1 MSFVSNKE
9 PLTLETLPDTSL
21 HNVRAR
27 YKDSCFSRDASS
39 SSTSSTSDFF
49 SSPDARVPKLTKE
62 HLDVYKEFITLGT
75 TLMAENADLFF
86 ESLKLLSDKYKLKV
100 ATPASSISDI
110 IPLSRGTRRRRAEGV
125 VAPRAQTRKYVVP
138 KEYADKEY
146 YKCMVCNEQRSA
158 NSFGAAHAHEG
169 SAGPYIRWH
178 CPFCDKFFAV
188 THRGNHLSNCHKI
201 LPQTEEKQPAACS
214 CSASGHSE
222 GLKRPRDETCNS
234 DESKREPAQSGL
246 PEKVWACDILSPVSP
261 ASSTTQSYSP
271 SSETREEGNSVDI
284 LSPFSFDQEQQPLFP
299 SFLADEQQSFPLFPS
314 QSEEED
320 ILFASKY

>member
-1 MSFVSNKE
+1 
-9 PLTLETLPDTSL
+9 
-21 HNVRAR
+21 
-27 YKDSCFSRDASS
+27 
-39 SSTSSTSDFF
+39 
-49 SSPDARVPKLTKE
+49 
-62 HLDVYKEFITLGT
+62 VYKEFIALGT
-75 TLMAENADLFF
+75 TLMSENADLFF

-125 VAPRAQTRKYVVP
+125 VAPRTQTRKYVVP

-169 SAGPYIRWH
+169 STGPYIRWH

-201 LPQTEEKQPAACS
+201 LPQAEEKQPAACS
-214 CSASGHSE
+214 CSASGRSE
-222 GLKRPRDETCNS
+222 GLKRPRDESCNN
-234 DESKREPAQSGL
+234 DEDKREPAQSGL

-271 SSETREEGNSVDI
+271 SSETREEGSNVDI
-284 LSPFSFDQEQQPLFP
+284 FSFDPEQPVLPLPGQEQQPLFP
-299 SFLADEQQSFPLFPS
+299 SFFAEEQQSFPLFSS
-314 QSEEED
+314 QSEEEE